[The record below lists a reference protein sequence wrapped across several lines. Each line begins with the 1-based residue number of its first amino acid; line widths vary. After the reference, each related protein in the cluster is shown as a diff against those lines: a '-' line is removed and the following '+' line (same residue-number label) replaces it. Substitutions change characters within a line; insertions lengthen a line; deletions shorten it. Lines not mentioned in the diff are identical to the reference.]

1 MKVQE
6 TGLSTEE
13 KKSSQITLTSKLK
26 ARAIQQL
33 ELFPHGIRMV
43 AMRGTTRFFFY
54 KNNLYKKHQAEIRPK
69 NKNNLRNKAG

>member
-6 TGLSTEE
+6 IGLSTEE
-13 KKSSQITLTSKLK
+13 KKSSQITLTSKLI

-43 AMRGTTRFFFY
+43 AMRGISLLPQLQVLEQ
-54 KNNLYKKHQAEIRPK
+54 K
-69 NKNNLRNKAG
+69 